1 MKIRADAAGG
11 PIRIFVIDGDPENI
25 SLVDRVNWIGVGVG
39 RGMWD
44 DGRGQ
49 HLRCK
54 MAASKRGLALWKF
67 SVGMAAKLSGGMA
80 GVGTTAMTTN
90 PFWGAAVGVSLAHT
104 LERVGTEVVERRL
117 APRQNARVGRAIV
130 IACSKLKEHQMRGM
144 QPRDDGFFDP
154 GHDGRSAADEVTEA
168 TLQAAMNS
176 AQEQKVDFIGALLA
190 NISVKRDI
198 DVPTTHLLIELASS
212 LSYRAFALMR
222 IAGNID
228 TFGFGT
234 RIRAGEGLSEAP
246 PDFHPLMVEI
256 YELSRR
262 GVIVQKDS
270 AASTDSYAT
279 LDCSDVDPSKM
290 RLSTVGQLL
299 HDNLELANLD
309 ASAAVYARTV
319 DQLRKLSHC
328 GKGTSVLD
336 GGTY

>member
-1 MKIRADAAGG
+1 M
-11 PIRIFVIDGDPENI
+11 
-25 SLVDRVNWIGVGVG
+25 VGLG
-39 RGMWD
+39 RRTRD
-44 DGRGQ
+44 DGKGQ
-49 HLRCK
+49 RPRREIAVSNK
-54 MAASKRGLALWKF
+54 GLTLWKF
-67 SVGMAAKLSGGMA
+67 SVGMAAKLSGGMV
-80 GVGTTAMTTN
+80 GVGTTVMTTN
-90 PFWGAAVGVSLAHT
+90 PFLGAAIGVSLAHT

-117 APRQNARVGRAIV
+117 APRQNVRVGRAIV

-144 QPRDDGFFDP
+144 QPRDDGFFDAS
-154 GHDGRSAADEVTEA
+154 DNGRSAADEVTEA

-198 DVPTTHLLIELASS
+198 DVSTAHLLIEMAAS

-222 IAGNID
+222 IAGDID

-234 RIRAGEGLSEAP
+234 RIRTGEELSEAP

-262 GVIVQKDS
+262 GVIEQKDS
-270 AASTDSYAT
+270 ADSTDSYAV
-279 LDCSDVDPSKM
+279 LGFGDIDPLKM

-309 ASAAVYARTV
+309 TSAPVYARTV

-328 GKGTSVLD
+328 GGGTSVLD
-336 GGTY
+336 GGTYL